1 MGAEVRHKK
10 TLDYDERQP
19 NLRVEKQYFFI
30 SHHRPKVLIPGI
42 DNRT

>member
-19 NLRVEKQYFFI
+19 NLRVEKQYFLF
-30 SHHRPKVLIPGI
+30 HTTDLKF
-42 DNRT
+42 